1 MPSKTRR
8 RKSFRKRGGVNFL
21 SRISNMFSR
30 NARAEEVPPPIK
42 TPSLKKAPSLKKSS
56 SLKKAPSLKKMNPA
70 GLVEGKIYAIEN
82 RHRKKIEVGTFQRY
96 YKDTDGQ
103 HYQYSDVYIF
113 RLLNGVTEK
122 YSGYNPESFTLATPD
137 QEKTFIAEKEAEKEA
152 KSSARAAA
160 KARSA
165 ARSAAKAS
173 KR

>member
-1 MPSKTRR
+1 
-8 RKSFRKRGGVNFL
+8 
-21 SRISNMFSR
+21 
-30 NARAEEVPPPIK
+30 
-42 TPSLKKAPSLKKSS
+42 
-56 SLKKAPSLKKMNPA
+56 MNPA